1 MAAVKNAFDFTIPGS
16 LRRGA
21 HRCPA
26 PLMVSGRSSG
36 RSVLD
41 GADDR
46 RQHGAGN
53 ATPGRLA
60 DDAADIRRRAGIGE
74 QRNQHTKD
82 LSAGAT
88 ADGAGDGICKCT
100 EIDVLGPPAAT
111 FPATAP
117 PIAST

>member
-1 MAAVKNAFDFTIPGS
+1 MRLLGTMLSTSVHAHRHGPTCPPGLAMMRTSACAGGKVRRHSMAAVKNAFDFTIPGS
-16 LRRGA
+16 LRRGT

-53 ATPGRLA
+53 ATP
-60 DDAADIRRRAGIGE
+60 AAW
-74 QRNQHTKD
+74 
-82 LSAGAT
+82 
-88 ADGAGDGICKCT
+88 
-100 EIDVLGPPAAT
+100 P
-111 FPATAP
+111 
-117 PIAST
+117 